1 MAKCKYC
8 GAEVAIGARC
18 TYCGSKAESW
28 YYSGEEKKQEP
39 KKKKA
44 SHDRVR
50 DLFNGKIY
58 IVKKGDCLWN
68 IAKNLYGSG
77 AEYYRLVKLNNIQ
90 DPNHIEVGQSINRI
104 RLEFKA
110 AQVQKKISHIRVLIE
125 SDWNLKITITNTVI
139 QIPIEY

>member
-58 IVKKGDCLWN
+58 IVKKKE
-68 IAKNLYGSG
+68 IASG
-77 AEYYRLVKLNNIQ
+77 ISLKICMDLE
-90 DPNHIEVGQSINRI
+90 QSI
-104 RLEFKA
+104 
-110 AQVQKKISHIRVLIE
+110 
-125 SDWNLKITITNTVI
+125 TG
-139 QIPIEY
+139 

>member
-1 MAKCKYC
+1 MAKCKFC

-77 AEYYRLVKLNNIQ
+77 AEYYRIVRKNHLQ
-90 DPNHIEVGQSINRI
+90 DPNHIEVGQK
-104 RLEFKA
+104 L
-110 AQVQKKISHIRVLIE
+110 
-125 SDWNLKITITNTVI
+125 
-139 QIPIEY
+139 YY

>member
-1 MAKCKYC
+1 MAKCKFC

-58 IVKKGDCLWN
+58 IVKRE
-68 IAKNLYGSG
+68 IAFGILLKICMDL
-77 AEYYRLVKLNNIQ
+77 
-90 DPNHIEVGQSINRI
+90 DQSITG
-104 RLEFKA
+104 L
-110 AQVQKKISHIRVLIE
+110 
-125 SDWNLKITITNTVI
+125 
-139 QIPIEY
+139 

>member
-44 SHDRVR
+44 LHDRVR

-58 IVKKGDCLWN
+58 IVKKRE
-68 IAKNLYGSG
+68 IASG
-77 AEYYRLVKLNNIQ
+77 ISLKICMDLE
-90 DPNHIEVGQSINRI
+90 QSI
-104 RLEFKA
+104 
-110 AQVQKKISHIRVLIE
+110 
-125 SDWNLKITITNTVI
+125 TG
-139 QIPIEY
+139 

>member
-44 SHDRVR
+44 LHDRVR

-58 IVKKGDCLWN
+58 IVKKKRE
-68 IAKNLYGSG
+68 IASG
-77 AEYYRLVKLNNIQ
+77 ISLKICMDLE
-90 DPNHIEVGQSINRI
+90 QSI
-104 RLEFKA
+104 
-110 AQVQKKISHIRVLIE
+110 
-125 SDWNLKITITNTVI
+125 TG
-139 QIPIEY
+139 

>member
-1 MAKCKYC
+1 MAVRRRA
-8 GAEVAIGARC
+8 GTIL
-18 TYCGSKAESW
+18 
-28 YYSGEEKKQEP
+28 EKKRNRSL

-90 DPNHIEVGQSINRI
+90 DPNHIEVGWK
-104 RLEFKA
+104 L
-110 AQVQKKISHIRVLIE
+110 
-125 SDWNLKITITNTVI
+125 
-139 QIPIEY
+139 YY